1 MKNIIMTCI
10 VMLISVSQGFSAS
23 FDCGKTQIMV
33 EKLICG
39 NRELSTLD
47 EKLGKAYHELL
58 NKKND
63 KQKKELIADQN
74 NWLIKSRNHCNN
86 AKCLQH
92 VYSARLSELLDGGL
106 SLADLKG
113 SGNGAFCSSI
123 QNIVYRKKAKI
134 MPNKRSLTKKEHTL
148 LKSNPNYFED
158 TSAYSS
164 GEEVLDIDND
174 ARKEIFT
181 FQIVGPDR
189 RASMSVFSVPD
200 LSKKPKR
207 MRHLFSSDAGFLE
220 DPFFVRYNDKNYMV
234 INDITDEFG
243 GLIEKVIEFDKSL
256 NSYRQIIRCEAKS
269 TINVKSACNA
279 PACKELV
286 GKVRRNANNEFTNEI
301 WPHKYMAPFG
311 LRVFANANPI
321 AADYDNSGTTRYVW
335 KLGRE
340 GYLFENIYWAW
351 MGEGTKDSEPYVK
364 RPKSDTEE
372 PRDVIP
378 GYKHENFRK
387 IIKQHESLLKSRN
400 IIKVTDKLP
409 RNGEF
414 FFLKHGGATY
424 WVWGVGNEAAWGKT
438 MHIILTKGGQSQYV
452 GSISTER
459 LKSLVPCK
467 NKCVN
472 KLQME

>member
-1 MKNIIMTCI
+1 VKNIIITI
-10 VMLISVSQGFSAS
+10 IALLISVAQVFAAS

-39 NRELSTLD
+39 NQELSTLD
-47 EKLGKAYHELL
+47 DKLGREYREMLS
-58 NKKND
+58 KKSG
-63 KQKKELIADQN
+63 KQKKDFIADQT
-74 NWLIKSRNHCNN
+74 NWLNISRNLCND
-86 AKCLQH
+86 AKCLQR
-92 VYSARLSELLDGGL
+92 VYSVRLSELLDGGL
-106 SLADLKG
+106 SSADLKG
-113 SGNGAFCSSI
+113 NGNVAFCSSI
-123 QNIVYRKKAKI
+123 QKTIYSKKTKF
-134 MPNKRSLTKKEHTL
+134 MPNSRSLTNKEYKL
-148 LKSNPNYFED
+148 LKSSPNYLDD

-164 GEEVLDIDND
+164 GEEAVDIDND
-174 ARKEIFT
+174 AMKEIFT
-181 FQIVGPDR
+181 FQIGGPDR

-200 LSKKPKR
+200 FGKKPKR
-207 MRHLFSSDAGFLE
+207 LRHLFSAEAGFLE

-243 GLIEKVIEFDKSL
+243 GLIEKVIEFEKSL

-279 PACKELV
+279 PVCKELV
-286 GKVRRNANNEFTNEI
+286 DKIRRNANNEFTNEI

-311 LRVFANANPI
+311 LRVFAYANPI
-321 AADYDNSGTTRYVW
+321 AVDYDNSGTTRYIW

-340 GYLFENIYWAW
+340 GYLFENIYWSW
-351 MGEGTKDSEPYVK
+351 MGEGSKVSEPYVK

-378 GYKHENFRK
+378 GYKHENLRK
-387 IIKQHESLLKSRN
+387 TIKQHETIFRRHK

-424 WVWGVGNEAAWGKT
+424 WVWSVGDEAAWGKT

-452 GSISTER
+452 GSVSIDREG
-459 LKSLVPCK
+459 LLVPCE
-467 NKCVN
+467 NNCVN
-472 KLQME
+472 KL